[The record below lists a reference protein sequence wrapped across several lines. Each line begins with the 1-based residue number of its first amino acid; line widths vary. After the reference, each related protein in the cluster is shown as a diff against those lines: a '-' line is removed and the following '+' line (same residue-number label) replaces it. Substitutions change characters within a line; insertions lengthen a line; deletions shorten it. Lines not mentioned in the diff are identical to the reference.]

1 MHRLSPLLLLA
12 LVGLFASA
20 CQPADTTESDAS
32 EAAQL
37 TTPVEGV
44 WKTVEVSFSSAD
56 TSYANE
62 FTRPSL
68 LIFTKGHYASLR
80 IGGPDEPRAL
90 LPEEP
95 TDEQRLAAQQWVRM
109 SGGTYEVSGSSM
121 TTTVIMHHNPNAMA
135 EGRTD
140 TSTFEVDGD
149 VMTRTLTN
157 EVREL
162 VVKYERRE

>member
-44 WKTVEVSFSSAD
+44 WNSVEVSFTSAD
-56 TSYANE
+56 TSYTNE
-62 FTRPSL
+62 ITRPSV
-68 LIFTKGHYASLR
+68 LIFTKGHYAALR
-80 IGGPDEPRAL
+80 IAGEPREL
-90 LPEEP
+90 LPEEDA
-95 TDEQRLAAQQWVRM
+95 TDEQLLAALRGVRM
-109 SGGTYEVSGSSM
+109 NGGTYEVSDSSM

-135 EGRTD
+135 EGASN
-140 TSTFEVDGD
+140 TSTFAVDGD
-149 VMTRTLTN
+149 VMTRTFTN
-157 EVREL
+157 EVRQL
-162 VVKYERRE
+162 VVKYERRK

>member
-56 TSYANE
+56 TSYTNE
-62 FTRPSL
+62 ITRPSV
-68 LIFTKGHYASLR
+68 LIFTKGHYAALR
-80 IGGPDEPRAL
+80 IAGEPREL
-90 LPEEP
+90 LPEEDA
-95 TDEQRLAAQQWVRM
+95 TDEQLLAALRGVRM
-109 SGGTYEVSGSSM
+109 NGGTYEVSDSSM

-135 EGRTD
+135 EGPSN
-140 TSTFEVDGD
+140 TSTFAVDGD
-149 VMTRTLTN
+149 VMTRTFTN
-157 EVREL
+157 EVRQL
-162 VVKYERRE
+162 VVKYDRRK

>member
-44 WKTVEVSFSSAD
+44 WNSVEVSFSSAD
-56 TSYANE
+56 TNYTNKI
-62 FTRPSL
+62 TRPSV
-68 LIFTKGHYASLR
+68 LIFTKSHYAALR
-80 IGGPDEPRAL
+80 IAGEPRAL
-90 LPEEP
+90 LPEEEDP
-95 TDEQRLAAQQWVRM
+95 SDEQLLAALRGVRM
-109 SGGTYEVSGSSM
+109 NGGTYEVSDSSM
-121 TTTVIMHHNPNAMA
+121 TTTVIVHHNPNVMA
-135 EGRTD
+135 EGPSN

-149 VMTRTLTN
+149 VMTRTFTN
-157 EVREL
+157 EVRQL